1 MEIQPWLW
9 KNHTVWLVREVLLVG
24 DKKEKCM
31 LAEANCNARCP
42 SQLKTE
48 IGGIHSELGQIK
60 GKHTQ
65 T

>member
-9 KNHTVWLVREVLLVG
+9 TNHTVWLVREVLLVG

-42 SQLKTE
+42 TKLKTE
-48 IGGIHSELGQIK
+48 IGDIQLELGQIK